1 MGCFYSFLNKTGCQ
15 ILTYSSFLL
24 IRKMKLIGIHR
35 LSRSFP
41 PRTAFVLN
49 YRCFNWNIHSWLKL
63 DRSIIAFNQSWIQ
76 IVFSPIFY
84 FKKMIVIHKETDKK
98 FSKKKKDYPCTYI
111 IMRVPFL
118 LKAGFSCNVWL
129 IKYMNFNSN
138 RNNKL

>member
-1 MGCFYSFLNKTGCQ
+1 
-15 ILTYSSFLL
+15 
-24 IRKMKLIGIHR
+24 
-35 LSRSFP
+35 
-41 PRTAFVLN
+41 
-49 YRCFNWNIHSWLKL
+49 
-63 DRSIIAFNQSWIQ
+63 
-76 IVFSPIFY
+76 
-84 FKKMIVIHKETDKK
+84 MIVIHKETDKK